1 MLAYTNKW
9 SPPLRLADRRLG
21 RRRLASLSRLGF
33 VGAVL
38 YLDSPLARAEAGTP
52 GTSTPR
58 AHLRP
63 LATDRPDKTESPFTV
78 EAGHVQVELDLFHY
92 VHDRESSDRAAV
104 TREEWGLGPVLVK
117 LGVRHN
123 LDVHLG
129 VEPYGETRVTERTNG
144 TVRVTRRQGFGPITL
159 RSKLNLWGNDGGRTA
174 LALLPGIQVPTHQD
188 GPGSD
193 EVEAGLAIPF
203 GLTLT
208 DRLELGAQTGAG
220 WVGDTDGHGHH
231 FEVVNSI
238 TLGVGLSRRFSGYV
252 EFWTLLDPDAAAEW
266 QGTFDFG
273 LNFLVNDNLK
283 LDVGLNVGVTETAP
297 DWKPFFG
304 LSWRR

>member
-1 MLAYTNKW
+1 MGKAWTFGDNMNTDEII
-9 SPPLRLADRRLG
+9 PGRFNITIDPLE
-21 RRRLASLSRLGF
+21 
-33 VGAVL
+33 
-38 YLDSPLARAEAGTP
+38 LARNVFCEVKPEYAQNAKP
-52 GTSTPR
+52 GDIIVGGQNFGCGSSREHAPVAIKGSGAKCVIAASFAR
-58 AHLRP
+58 IFFRNAINIGLP
-63 LATDRPDKTESPFTV
+63 ILESP
-78 EAGHVQVELDLFHY
+78 EA
-92 VHDRESSDRAAV
+92 AA
-104 TREEWGLGPVLVK
+104 GI
-117 LGVRHN
+117 
-123 LDVHLG
+123 
-129 VEPYGETRVTERTNG
+129 TEG
-144 TVRVTRRQGFGPITL
+144 
-159 RSKLNLWGNDGGRTA
+159 
-174 LALLPGIQVPTHQD
+174 
-188 GPGSD
+188 D